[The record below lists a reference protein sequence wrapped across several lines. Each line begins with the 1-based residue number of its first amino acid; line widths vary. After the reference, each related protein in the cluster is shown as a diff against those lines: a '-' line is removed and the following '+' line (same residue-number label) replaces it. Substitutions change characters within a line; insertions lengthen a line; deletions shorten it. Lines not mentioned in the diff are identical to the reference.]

1 MTVREELDDLKFRL
15 RLKTDEELAVALNTS
30 KGSIDRWIS
39 RKTIPQKWRRILELQ
54 FPKNISMNIN
64 GSSGYFINGN
74 NIKGENYN
82 ARFIMDP
89 KEVLKRAQ
97 SEDVQTAR
105 YLIERDPN
113 NEYEDIDDIKE
124 RLAIRTNDEFT
135 KVFQIDL
142 SELREIQKNGKIPQS
157 ILTAAHEI
165 ERKMYDLS
173 LSFGGRDMDKD
184 FAFVKFE
191 RNIHEF
197 LGPSIDIELIYMLT
211 YANREF
217 KEGALQRL
225 KKIKSLSKFEE

>member
-39 RKTIPQKWRRILELQ
+39 RKTIPQKWRRIIELQ
-54 FPKNISMNIN
+54 FPKNVSMNIN

-74 NIKGENYN
+74 NIKGGNYN

-142 SELREIQKNGKIPQS
+142 SKLREIQKSGKIPQN
-157 ILTAAHEI
+157 ILAAAHEI
-165 ERKMYDLS
+165 ERKMHDLS

-184 FAFVKFE
+184 FAFVKFGS
-191 RNIHEF
+191 NIHEF

-225 KKIKSLSKFEE
+225 KKIKSLSKFE

>member
-1 MTVREELDDLKFRL
+1 MGVREELDDLKFRL
-15 RLKTDEELAVALNTS
+15 RLKTDEELATVLNTT
-30 KGSIDRWIS
+30 KVSIDKWIS
-39 RKTIPQKWRRILELQ
+39 RKDIPQKWRRIIELQ
-54 FPKNISMNIN
+54 FPKNVSMNIN

-74 NIKGENYN
+74 NISGGNYS
-82 ARFIMDP
+82 AGLMVDP
-89 KEVLKRAQ
+89 EEMLKRAQ
-97 SEDVQTAR
+97 SGNIREAR
-105 YLIERDPN
+105 YLIENDPN
-113 NEYEDIDDIKE
+113 NEYEDIDDIKK
-124 RLAIRTNDEFT
+124 RLAIRTNDEFV

-142 SELREIQKNGKIPQS
+142 SKLREIQKNGKIPQS

-225 KKIKSLSKFEE
+225 KKIKSLSKFE